1 MSKQRFHK
9 PLRSRNR
16 VGQGFGVNDIQGSFK
31 SGVRYTTRLSYW
43 GILKKILDI
52 LGYFGKGL
60 FMTTFPCFLSS
71 GILIQVEAFLC
82 LAGVCLPALA
92 FFGTSDK

>member
-1 MSKQRFHK
+1 VSKQRFHK

-31 SGVRYTTRLSYW
+31 SGVPYTTRLSYW

-52 LGYFGKGL
+52 LGYIREGL
-60 FMTTFPCFLSS
+60 FMTTFPGFQ
-71 GILIQVEAFLC
+71 GEGIILILN
-82 LAGVCLPALA
+82 
-92 FFGTSDK
+92 